1 MGLFFSFLLL
11 SVSDVLS
18 VTAVKVADLSVLVI
32 CILFHERRFF
42 KKKKQPWLRKTG
54 WKFVFEGT

>member
-18 VTAVKVADLSVLVI
+18 VTAVKAADLSVLVI
-32 CILFHERRFF
+32 CILFHERR
-42 KKKKQPWLRKTG
+42 L
-54 WKFVFEGT
+54 